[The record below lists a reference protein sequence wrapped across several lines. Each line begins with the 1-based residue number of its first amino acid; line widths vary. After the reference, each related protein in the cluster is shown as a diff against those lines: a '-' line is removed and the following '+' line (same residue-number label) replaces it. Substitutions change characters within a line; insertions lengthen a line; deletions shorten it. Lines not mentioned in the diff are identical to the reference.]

1 MSEHSRGRET
11 ARLRDGAPAVRWAP
25 LERHRRGVR
34 DARRV
39 AEDAPSW
46 SRGRTRAGRAAS
58 GARSMR
64 NGSRKATRSF
74 YRYRSS
80 AACHL
85 SSRSILYAPRPE
97 CFGES
102 STVFFRAL
110 ATFGAP
116 APPAMRQ
123 CAAEEIQHNT
133 QSGLRS
139 ASIVTTNSTSR
150 GDLPRRADVLEHG
163 GEPDVSVR
171 PKRYP

>member
-64 NGSRKATRSF
+64 NGSRKATRST
-74 YRYRSS
+74 
-80 AACHL
+80 L
-85 SSRSILYAPRPE
+85 SISIVGGVSLELEIDFAPRPE